1 MLSFPNGT
9 LVLSIGQTI
18 EEVNDTGFQSSTPT
32 LAVQQLGDAGL
43 LQVHP
48 YGLRHIRAADRVDEW
63 SVPPGCSIVAATTN
77 KRQVVIALST
87 NELVYFE
94 LDPEGSLSEYQ
105 EKKSLSGNATCLS
118 ISEVPEGRRRTP
130 YLAVG
135 CDDQTVHIISLEPDS
150 TLATLSLQVR
160 AGDHRTRA
168 ALTSG
173 AHCTTFLHLPRR
185 DFRHI
190 HRQEPADH
198 VPEYRS
204 HKRCTAQ
211 NRRRPGR
218 WFSLGHSFAIPRREA
233 AQGRAS
239 QHSRFSSCDGIFEP
253 KLAFVHLPRLAAD
266 PTNHLRSIGIRLDV
280 LRQHVPGRLDWYFW
294 QHIEVRLA

>member
-118 ISEVPEGRRRTP
+118 IAEVPEGRRRTP

-160 AGDHRTRA
+160 ACDHRYSCWADNRRS
-168 ALTSG
+168 L
-173 AHCTTFLHLPRR
+173 HHLPL
-185 DFRHI
+185 FAS
-190 HRQEPADH
+190 P
-198 VPEYRS
+198 RS
-204 HKRCTAQ
+204 STPPSTRT
-211 NRRRPGR
+211 
-218 WFSLGHSFAIPRREA
+218 
-233 AQGRAS
+233 
-239 QHSRFSSCDGIFEP
+239 
-253 KLAFVHLPRLAAD
+253 V
-266 PTNHLRSIGIRLDV
+266 
-280 LRQHVPGRLDWYFW
+280 
-294 QHIEVRLA
+294 